1 MPRITLPD
9 ASVREYEGEV
19 DGATIAG
26 DIGAGLLKAAIGVK
40 IDDQLFDLSR
50 PIGEDCELSIVT
62 SARKG
67 DPLDADALYLVRH
80 SCAHV
85 MAEAIQRVVPA
96 ADLVY
101 GPPTDDGFYYDIAFP
116 EDRPLSTTDF
126 EEIEAE
132 MAKIIAEDRP
142 FQRVDMPIDGGMSK
156 LQSEGSKYKL
166 DNAERAVEAGS
177 EALSW
182 YATGEPGTAWED
194 LCRGPHIPLTG
205 KIKYFKLLNTS
216 GAYWRGNENN
226 KMLQRIYGTAFSS
239 KKALNKYL
247 KFLEE
252 AKNRDHRKLGKELAL
267 FTFDEEVGP
276 GLPLWLPNGTVI
288 IDELEALAKETEDK
302 AEYQRVRTP
311 HLTKGSLYEKSGHLE
326 HYQET
331 MYPSMDVDGIEYY
344 VKPMNCPH
352 HHKIYAAH
360 PKSYRDLPVRLS
372 EYGTC
377 YRYEK
382 SGQLF
387 GLMRV
392 RGMQMNDAHI
402 YCTPQQFKDEFLAV
416 CNMYLYYFDIFGID
430 KYQMRLGL
438 HDPKGLGGKYIDE
451 PELWKQTE
459 AEVRQALIE
468 GNIDHEEISG
478 EAAFYGPKIDV
489 QVWSA
494 IGKEFTLAT
503 NQVDFAIPK
512 RFGLTFTDEAGQE
525 QTPLCI
531 HRAPL
536 STHERIIGFLIEHYG
551 GDFPLWLAPI
561 QVAVLPVSDKV
572 IDYAKNVETALK
584 EAGIRV
590 QLNGQPNKV
599 GAKIRQAELQR
610 INVMLVVGE
619 KEAQDNQVA
628 LRRRFKGDLG
638 TQSLDDVVTELK
650 TEIETRRNT
659 YRTN

>member
-1 MPRITLPD
+1 MSQITVTLPD
-9 ASVREYEGEV
+9 NSTRSYDGGVTPQEIAESIGSRLAQDAIAAQVNGQSV
-19 DGATIAG
+19 
-26 DIGAGLLKAAIGVK
+26 
-40 IDDQLFDLSR
+40 DLNV
-50 PIGEDCELSIVT
+50 PIE
-62 SARKG
+62 
-67 DPLDADALYLVRH
+67 ADAEVAILTGDSPEGHEVLLH
-80 SCAHV
+80 STAHL
-85 MAEAIQRVVPA
+85 MAHAVKELFPEAKVTIGPA
-96 ADLVY
+96 IENR
-101 GPPTDDGFYYDIAFP
+101 FYYDF
-116 EDRPLSTTDF
+116 D
-126 EEIEAE
+126 
-132 MAKIIAEDRP
+132 
-142 FQRVDMPIDGGMSK
+142 IDGTFSEEDLVKIEKKMGELVANDHVVTRMELTHGEAVK
-156 LQSEGSKYKL
+156 LFNKMNESYKVEIIEDIESD
-166 DNAERAVEAGS
+166 DNISAYTQGDF
-177 EALSW
+177 
-182 YATGEPGTAWED
+182 TD
-194 LCRGPHIPLTG
+194 LCRGPHVPQTG

-226 KMLQRIYGTAFSS
+226 KMLQRIYGTSFSS
-239 KKALNKYL
+239 KKDLNKYL
-247 KFLEE
+247 NFLEE
-252 AKNRDHRKLGKELAL
+252 AKKRDHRKLGKELAL

-276 GLPLWLPNGTVI
+276 GLPLWLPNGAVI

-302 AEYQRVRTP
+302 AAYQRVRTP
-311 HLTKGSLYEKSGHLE
+311 HLTKGSLYEKSGHLD
-326 HYQET
+326 HYQDV

-352 HHKIYAAH
+352 HHKIYAAR

-392 RGMQMNDAHI
+392 RSMQMNDAHI
-402 YCTPQQFKDEFLAV
+402 YCTKDQFKDEFLAV
-416 CNMYLYYFDIFGID
+416 CKMYLYYFDIFGID
-430 KYQMRLGL
+430 KYQLRLGL
-438 HDPKGLGGKYIDE
+438 HDAEGLGKKYINE
-451 PELWKQTE
+451 PELWQQTE
-459 AEVRQALIE
+459 AEVREALQE
-468 GNIDHEEISG
+468 GNIDHVEISG

-512 RFGLTFTDEAGQE
+512 RFGLTFTDEGGRE

-536 STHERIIGFLIEHYG
+536 STHERFVGFLIEHFG
-551 GDFPLWLAPI
+551 GDFPLWLAPV

-572 IDYAKNVETALK
+572 IDYARNVETTLK

-590 QLNGQPNKV
+590 QLNGQPDKV

-619 KEAQDNQVA
+619 KEVQNNQVA

-638 TQSLDDVVTELK
+638 TQLLDDVVTELK

>member
-1 MPRITLPD
+1 MSQITVTLPD
-9 ASVREYEGEV
+9 NSTRSYDSGVTPQEIAESIGSRLMQDALAAQVNGLSV
-19 DGATIAG
+19 
-26 DIGAGLLKAAIGVK
+26 
-40 IDDQLFDLSR
+40 DLNV
-50 PIGEDCELSIVT
+50 PIE
-62 SARKG
+62 
-67 DPLDADALYLVRH
+67 ADAEVAIITGDSPEGHEVLLH
-80 SCAHV
+80 STAHL
-85 MAEAIQRVVPA
+85 MAHAVKELFPDAKVTIGPAIENR
-96 ADLVY
+96 
-101 GPPTDDGFYYDIAFP
+101 FYYDFDINGTFSD
-116 EDRPLSTTDF
+116 EDLVRIEKKMGELAANDHVVTRMELTRGEAIKLFNKMNESYKVEIIEDIEGGDSISAYTQGDF
-126 EEIEAE
+126 
-132 MAKIIAEDRP
+132 
-142 FQRVDMPIDGGMSK
+142 
-156 LQSEGSKYKL
+156 
-166 DNAERAVEAGS
+166 
-177 EALSW
+177 
-182 YATGEPGTAWED
+182 TD
-194 LCRGPHIPLTG
+194 LCRGPHVPLTG
-205 KIKYFKLLNTS
+205 KIKFFKLLNTS
-216 GAYWRGNENN
+216 GAYWRGNEKN

-239 KKALNKYL
+239 KKELNKYL
-247 KFLEE
+247 NFLEE
-252 AKNRDHRKLGKELAL
+252 AKKRDHRKLGKELAL

-276 GLPLWLPNGTVI
+276 GLPLWLPNGAVI

-302 AEYQRVRTP
+302 AAYQRVRTP
-311 HLTKGSLYEKSGHLE
+311 HLTKGTLYEKSGHLD
-326 HYQET
+326 HYQDS

-352 HHKIYAAH
+352 HHKIYAAR

-392 RGMQMNDAHI
+392 RSMQMNDAHI
-402 YCTPQQFKDEFLAV
+402 YCTKDQFKDEFLAV
-416 CNMYLYYFDIFGID
+416 CKMYLYYFDIFGID
-430 KYQMRLGL
+430 KYQLRLGL
-438 HDPKGLGGKYIDE
+438 HDPEGLGGKYIDE
-451 PELWKQTE
+451 PELWQQTE
-459 AEVRQALIE
+459 AEVREALIE
-468 GNIDHEEISG
+468 GNIEHEEIPG

-512 RFGLTFTDEAGQE
+512 RFGLTFTNEEGQE

-536 STHERIIGFLIEHYG
+536 STHERFVGFLIEHFG
-551 GDFPLWLAPI
+551 GDFPLWLAPV
-561 QVAVLPVSDKV
+561 QVAVLPVSEKV
-572 IDYAKNVETALK
+572 IDYARNVETTLK

-590 QLNGQPNKV
+590 QLNDQPDKV

-610 INVMLVVGE
+610 INVMLIVGE
-619 KEAQDNQVA
+619 KEAQDNRVA

-638 TQSLDDVVTELK
+638 TQLLDDVVTELK

>member
-1 MPRITLPD
+1 MSQITVTLPD
-9 ASVREYEGEV
+9 NSTRSFDSGVTPQEIAESIGSRLAQDALAAQVNGQSV
-19 DGATIAG
+19 
-26 DIGAGLLKAAIGVK
+26 
-40 IDDQLFDLSR
+40 DLNV
-50 PIGEDCELSIVT
+50 PIE
-62 SARKG
+62 
-67 DPLDADALYLVRH
+67 ADAEVAILTGDSPEGHEVLLH
-80 SCAHV
+80 STAHL
-85 MAEAIQRVVPA
+85 MAHAVKELFPDAKVTIGPAIENR
-96 ADLVY
+96 
-101 GPPTDDGFYYDIAFP
+101 FYYDF
-116 EDRPLSTTDF
+116 D
-126 EEIEAE
+126 
-132 MAKIIAEDRP
+132 
-142 FQRVDMPIDGGMSK
+142 IDGTFSYEDLVKIEEKMRE
-156 LQSEGSKYKL
+156 L
-166 DNAERAVEAGS
+166 AENDHAVTRLELRRDEAVELFNEMNESYKVEIIEQIEGDDCISAYTQGDF
-177 EALSW
+177 
-182 YATGEPGTAWED
+182 TD

-247 KFLEE
+247 NFLEE
-252 AKNRDHRKLGKELAL
+252 AKKRDHRKLGKELAL

-392 RGMQMNDAHI
+392 RSMQMNDAHI

-416 CNMYLYYFDIFGID
+416 CKMYLYYFDIFGID
-430 KYQMRLGL
+430 KYQLRLGL
-438 HDPKGLGGKYIDE
+438 HNPEGLGGKYIDE

-512 RFGLTFTDEAGQE
+512 RFGLTFTDEGGRE
-525 QTPLCI
+525 QTPICI

-536 STHERIIGFLIEHYG
+536 STHERFVGFLIEHYG

-610 INVMLVVGE
+610 VNVMLVVGE

>member
-1 MPRITLPD
+1 MSQITVTLPD
-9 ASVREYEGEV
+9 NSTRSYDGGVTPQEIAESIGSRLAQDAIAAQVNGQSV
-19 DGATIAG
+19 
-26 DIGAGLLKAAIGVK
+26 
-40 IDDQLFDLSR
+40 DLNV
-50 PIGEDCELSIVT
+50 PIE
-62 SARKG
+62 
-67 DPLDADALYLVRH
+67 ADAEVAILTGDSPEGHEVLLH
-80 SCAHV
+80 STAHL
-85 MAEAIQRVVPA
+85 MAHAVKELFPEAKVTIGPA
-96 ADLVY
+96 IENR
-101 GPPTDDGFYYDIAFP
+101 FYYDF
-116 EDRPLSTTDF
+116 D
-126 EEIEAE
+126 
-132 MAKIIAEDRP
+132 
-142 FQRVDMPIDGGMSK
+142 IDGTFSDEDLVKIEKKMGELAANDHVVTRMELTHGEAVK
-156 LQSEGSKYKL
+156 LFNKMNESYKVEIIEDIEGD
-166 DNAERAVEAGS
+166 DNISAYTQGDF
-177 EALSW
+177 
-182 YATGEPGTAWED
+182 TD
-194 LCRGPHIPLTG
+194 LCRGPHVPQTG

-226 KMLQRIYGTAFSS
+226 KMLQRIYGTSFSS
-239 KKALNKYL
+239 KKDLNKYL
-247 KFLEE
+247 NFLEE
-252 AKNRDHRKLGKELAL
+252 AKKRDHRKLGKELAL

-288 IDELEALAKETEDK
+288 IDELEALAKETENK
-302 AEYQRVRTP
+302 AAYQRVRTP
-311 HLTKGSLYEKSGHLE
+311 HLTKGSLYEKSGHLD
-326 HYQET
+326 HYQDA

-392 RGMQMNDAHI
+392 RSMQMNDAHI
-402 YCTPQQFKDEFLAV
+402 YCTKDQFKDEFLAV
-416 CNMYLYYFDIFGID
+416 CKMYLYYFDIFGID
-430 KYQMRLGL
+430 KYQLRLGL
-438 HDPKGLGGKYIDE
+438 HDAEGLGKKYIDE
-451 PELWKQTE
+451 PELWQQTE
-459 AEVRQALIE
+459 AEVREALIE
-468 GNIDHEEISG
+468 GNIEHEEISG

-512 RFGLTFTDEAGQE
+512 RFGLTFTDEGGRE

-536 STHERIIGFLIEHYG
+536 STHERFVGFLIEHFG
-551 GDFPLWLAPI
+551 GDFPLWLAPV

-572 IDYAKNVETALK
+572 IDYARNVETTLK

-590 QLNGQPNKV
+590 QLNDQPDKV

-619 KEAQDNQVA
+619 KEAQNNQVA

-638 TQSLDDVVTELK
+638 TQLLDDVVTELK

>member
-1 MPRITLPD
+1 MSQITVTLPD
-9 ASVREYEGEV
+9 NSTHSYDSGVTPQEIAENIGSRLAQDALAAQVNGQSV
-19 DGATIAG
+19 
-26 DIGAGLLKAAIGVK
+26 
-40 IDDQLFDLSR
+40 DLNV
-50 PIGEDCELSIVT
+50 PIE
-62 SARKG
+62 
-67 DPLDADALYLVRH
+67 ADAEVAILTGDSPEGHEVLLH
-80 SCAHV
+80 STAHL
-85 MAEAIQRVVPA
+85 MAHAVKELFPEAKVTIGPA
-96 ADLVY
+96 IENR
-101 GPPTDDGFYYDIAFP
+101 FYYDF
-116 EDRPLSTTDF
+116 D
-126 EEIEAE
+126 
-132 MAKIIAEDRP
+132 
-142 FQRVDMPIDGGMSK
+142 IDGTFSDEDLVKIEKKMGELAANDHVVTRMELTHDEAVK
-156 LQSEGSKYKL
+156 LFNKMKESYKVEIIEDIEGDDKISAYTQG
-166 DNAERAVEAGS
+166 DF
-177 EALSW
+177 
-182 YATGEPGTAWED
+182 TD
-194 LCRGPHIPLTG
+194 LCRGPHVLQTG

-226 KMLQRIYGTAFSS
+226 KILQRIYGTSFSS
-239 KKALNKYL
+239 KKDLNKYL
-247 KFLEE
+247 NFIEE
-252 AKNRDHRKLGKELAL
+252 AKKRDHRKLGKELSL

-276 GLPLWLPNGTVI
+276 GLPLWLPNGAVI

-302 AEYQRVRTP
+302 AAYLRVRTP
-311 HLTKGSLYEKSGHLE
+311 HLTKGSLYEKSGHLD
-326 HYQET
+326 HYQDA
-331 MYPSMDVDGIEYY
+331 MYPSMDVDGTEYY

-352 HHKIYAAH
+352 HHKIYAAR

-392 RGMQMNDAHI
+392 RSMQMNDAHI
-402 YCTPQQFKDEFLAV
+402 YCTKDQFKDEFLAV
-416 CNMYLYYFDIFGID
+416 CKMYLYYFDIFGID
-430 KYQMRLGL
+430 KYQLRLGL
-438 HDPKGLGGKYIDE
+438 HDAEGLGKKYIDE
-451 PELWKQTE
+451 PELWQQTE
-459 AEVRQALIE
+459 AEVREALQE
-468 GNIDHEEISG
+468 GNIDHVEISG

-512 RFGLTFTDEAGQE
+512 RFGLTFTDEEGRE
-525 QTPLCI
+525 QTPICI

-536 STHERIIGFLIEHYG
+536 STHERFVGFLIEHFG

-572 IDYAKNVETALK
+572 IDYARNVETTLK

-590 QLNGQPNKV
+590 QLNDQPDKV

-619 KEAQDNQVA
+619 KEAQNNQVA

-638 TQSLDDVVTELK
+638 TQLLDDVVTELK

>member
-1 MPRITLPD
+1 MSQITVTLPD
-9 ASVREYEGEV
+9 NSARSYGSGVTPQEIAESIGSHLAQDALAAQV
-19 DGATIAG
+19 DGQS
-26 DIGAGLLKAAIGVK
+26 V
-40 IDDQLFDLSR
+40 DLNV
-50 PIGEDCELSIVT
+50 PIE
-62 SARKG
+62 
-67 DPLDADALYLVRH
+67 ADAEVAILTGDSPEGHEVLLH
-80 SCAHV
+80 STAHL
-85 MAEAIQRVVPA
+85 MAHAVKKLFPDAKVTIGPAIENR
-96 ADLVY
+96 
-101 GPPTDDGFYYDIAFP
+101 FYYDF
-116 EDRPLSTTDF
+116 D
-126 EEIEAE
+126 
-132 MAKIIAEDRP
+132 
-142 FQRVDMPIDGGMSK
+142 IDGTFSDEDLVRIEKKMRELVANDHVVKRMELTRGEAVK
-156 LQSEGSKYKL
+156 LFNEMNESYKVEIIEQIEGD
-166 DNAERAVEAGS
+166 DNISAYTQGDF
-177 EALSW
+177 
-182 YATGEPGTAWED
+182 TD
-194 LCRGPHIPLTG
+194 LCRGPHVPLTG

-392 RGMQMNDAHI
+392 RSMQMNDAHI

-416 CNMYLYYFDIFGID
+416 CKMYLYYFDIFGID
-430 KYQMRLGL
+430 KYQLRLGL
-438 HDPKGLGGKYIDE
+438 HNPEGLGGKYIDE

-638 TQSLDDVVTELK
+638 TQALDDVVTELK

>member
-1 MPRITLPD
+1 MSQITVTLPD
-9 ASVREYEGEV
+9 NSARSYGSGVTPQEIAESIGSHLAQDALAAQV
-19 DGATIAG
+19 DGQS
-26 DIGAGLLKAAIGVK
+26 V
-40 IDDQLFDLSR
+40 DLNV
-50 PIGEDCELSIVT
+50 PIE
-62 SARKG
+62 
-67 DPLDADALYLVRH
+67 ADAEVAILTGDSPEGHEVLLH
-80 SCAHV
+80 STAHL
-85 MAEAIQRVVPA
+85 MAHAVKKLFPDAKVTIGPAIENR
-96 ADLVY
+96 
-101 GPPTDDGFYYDIAFP
+101 FYYDF
-116 EDRPLSTTDF
+116 D
-126 EEIEAE
+126 
-132 MAKIIAEDRP
+132 
-142 FQRVDMPIDGGMSK
+142 IDGTFSDEDLVRIEKKMRELVANDHVVKRMELTRGEAVK
-156 LQSEGSKYKL
+156 LFNEMNESYKVEIIEQIEGD
-166 DNAERAVEAGS
+166 DNISAYTQGDF
-177 EALSW
+177 
-182 YATGEPGTAWED
+182 TD
-194 LCRGPHIPLTG
+194 LCRGPHVPLTG

-311 HLTKGSLYEKSGHLE
+311 HLSKGSLYEKSGHLE

-430 KYQMRLGL
+430 KYQLRLGL
-438 HDPKGLGGKYIDE
+438 HNPEGLGGKYIDE

>member
-1 MPRITLPD
+1 MSQITVTLPD
-9 ASVREYEGEV
+9 NSTRSYDGGVTPQEIAESIGSRLAQDAIAAQVNGQSV
-19 DGATIAG
+19 
-26 DIGAGLLKAAIGVK
+26 
-40 IDDQLFDLSR
+40 DLNV
-50 PIGEDCELSIVT
+50 PIE
-62 SARKG
+62 
-67 DPLDADALYLVRH
+67 ADAEVAILTGDSPEGHEVLLH
-80 SCAHV
+80 STAHL
-85 MAEAIQRVVPA
+85 MAHAVKELFPEAKVTIGPA
-96 ADLVY
+96 IENR
-101 GPPTDDGFYYDIAFP
+101 FYYDF
-116 EDRPLSTTDF
+116 D
-126 EEIEAE
+126 
-132 MAKIIAEDRP
+132 
-142 FQRVDMPIDGGMSK
+142 IDGTFSDEDLVKIEKKMGELAANDHVVTRMELTHGEAVK
-156 LQSEGSKYKL
+156 LFNKMNESYKVEIIEDIEGD
-166 DNAERAVEAGS
+166 DNISAYTQGDF
-177 EALSW
+177 
-182 YATGEPGTAWED
+182 TD
-194 LCRGPHIPLTG
+194 LCRGPHVPQTG

-226 KMLQRIYGTAFSS
+226 KMLQRIYGTSFSS
-239 KKALNKYL
+239 KKDLNKYL
-247 KFLEE
+247 NFLEE
-252 AKNRDHRKLGKELAL
+252 AKKRDHRKLGKELAL

-288 IDELEALAKETEDK
+288 IDELEALAKETENK
-302 AEYQRVRTP
+302 AAYQRVRTP
-311 HLTKGSLYEKSGHLE
+311 HLTKGSLYEKSGHLD
-326 HYQET
+326 HYQDA

-352 HHKIYAAH
+352 HHKIYAAR

-392 RGMQMNDAHI
+392 RSMQMNDAHI
-402 YCTPQQFKDEFLAV
+402 YCTKDQFKDEFLAV
-416 CNMYLYYFDIFGID
+416 CKMYLYYFDIFGID
-430 KYQMRLGL
+430 KYQLRLGL
-438 HDPKGLGGKYIDE
+438 HDAEGLGKKYIDE
-451 PELWKQTE
+451 PELWQQTE
-459 AEVRQALIE
+459 AEVREALQE
-468 GNIDHEEISG
+468 GNIDHVEISG

-512 RFGLTFTDEAGQE
+512 RFGLTFTDEGGRE

-536 STHERIIGFLIEHYG
+536 STHERFVGFLIEHFG
-551 GDFPLWLAPI
+551 GDFPLWLAPV

-572 IDYAKNVETALK
+572 IDYARNVETTLK

-590 QLNGQPNKV
+590 QLNDQPDKV

-619 KEAQDNQVA
+619 KEAQNNQVA

-638 TQSLDDVVTELK
+638 TQLLDDVVTELK

>member
-1 MPRITLPD
+1 MSQITVTLPD
-9 ASVREYEGEV
+9 NSTRSYDGGVTPQEIAESIGSRLAQDAIAAQVNGQSV
-19 DGATIAG
+19 
-26 DIGAGLLKAAIGVK
+26 
-40 IDDQLFDLSR
+40 DLNV
-50 PIGEDCELSIVT
+50 PIE
-62 SARKG
+62 
-67 DPLDADALYLVRH
+67 ADAEVAILTGDSPEGHEVLLH
-80 SCAHV
+80 STAHL
-85 MAEAIQRVVPA
+85 MAHAVKELFPEAKVTIGPA
-96 ADLVY
+96 IENR
-101 GPPTDDGFYYDIAFP
+101 FYYDF
-116 EDRPLSTTDF
+116 D
-126 EEIEAE
+126 
-132 MAKIIAEDRP
+132 
-142 FQRVDMPIDGGMSK
+142 IDGTFSDEDLVKIEKKMGELAANDHVVTRMELTHGEAVK
-156 LQSEGSKYKL
+156 LFNKMNESYKVEIIEDIEGD
-166 DNAERAVEAGS
+166 DNISAYTQGDF
-177 EALSW
+177 
-182 YATGEPGTAWED
+182 TD
-194 LCRGPHIPLTG
+194 LCRGPHVLQTG

-226 KMLQRIYGTAFSS
+226 KMLQRIYGTSFSS
-239 KKALNKYL
+239 KKDLNKYL
-247 KFLEE
+247 NFLEE
-252 AKNRDHRKLGKELAL
+252 AKKRDHRKLGKELAL

-276 GLPLWLPNGTVI
+276 GLPLWLPNGAVI

-302 AEYQRVRTP
+302 AAYQRVRTP
-311 HLTKGSLYEKSGHLE
+311 HLTKGSLYEKSGHLD
-326 HYQET
+326 HYQDA

-352 HHKIYAAH
+352 HHKIYAAR

-392 RGMQMNDAHI
+392 RSMQMNDAHI
-402 YCTPQQFKDEFLAV
+402 YCTKDQFKDEFLAV
-416 CNMYLYYFDIFGID
+416 CKMYLYYFDIFGID
-430 KYQMRLGL
+430 KYQLRLGL
-438 HDPKGLGGKYIDE
+438 HDAEGLGKKYIDE
-451 PELWKQTE
+451 PELWQQTE
-459 AEVRQALIE
+459 AEVREALQE
-468 GNIDHEEISG
+468 GNIDHVEISG

-512 RFGLTFTDEAGQE
+512 RFGLTFTDEGGQE

-536 STHERIIGFLIEHYG
+536 STHERFVGFLIEHFG
-551 GDFPLWLAPI
+551 GDFPLWLAPV

-572 IDYAKNVETALK
+572 IDYARNVETTLK

-590 QLNGQPNKV
+590 QLNDQPDKV

-610 INVMLVVGE
+610 INVMLIVGE
-619 KEAQDNQVA
+619 KEAQDNRVA

-638 TQSLDDVVTELK
+638 TKLLDDVVTELK

>member
-1 MPRITLPD
+1 MSQITVTLPD
-9 ASVREYEGEV
+9 NSTRSYDGGVTPQEIAESIGSRLAQDAIAAQVNGQSV
-19 DGATIAG
+19 
-26 DIGAGLLKAAIGVK
+26 
-40 IDDQLFDLSR
+40 DLNV
-50 PIGEDCELSIVT
+50 PIE
-62 SARKG
+62 
-67 DPLDADALYLVRH
+67 ADAEVAILTGDSPEGHEVLLH
-80 SCAHV
+80 STAHL
-85 MAEAIQRVVPA
+85 MAHAVKELFPEAKVTIGPA
-96 ADLVY
+96 IENR
-101 GPPTDDGFYYDIAFP
+101 FYYDF
-116 EDRPLSTTDF
+116 D
-126 EEIEAE
+126 
-132 MAKIIAEDRP
+132 
-142 FQRVDMPIDGGMSK
+142 IDGTFSDEDLVKIEKKMGELAANDHVVTRMELTHGEAVK
-156 LQSEGSKYKL
+156 LFNKMNESYKVEIIEDIEGD
-166 DNAERAVEAGS
+166 DNISAYTQGDF
-177 EALSW
+177 
-182 YATGEPGTAWED
+182 TD
-194 LCRGPHIPLTG
+194 LCRGPHVPQTG

-226 KMLQRIYGTAFSS
+226 KMLQRIYGTSFSS
-239 KKALNKYL
+239 KKELNKYL
-247 KFLEE
+247 NFLEE
-252 AKNRDHRKLGKELAL
+252 AKKRDHRKLGKELAL

-276 GLPLWLPNGTVI
+276 GLPLWLPNGAVI

-302 AEYQRVRTP
+302 AAYQRVRTP
-311 HLTKGSLYEKSGHLE
+311 HLTKGSLYEKSGHLD
-326 HYQET
+326 HYQDA

-352 HHKIYAAH
+352 HHKIYAAR

-392 RGMQMNDAHI
+392 RSMQMNDAHI
-402 YCTPQQFKDEFLAV
+402 YCTKDQFKDEFLAV
-416 CNMYLYYFDIFGID
+416 CKMYLYYFDIFGID
-430 KYQMRLGL
+430 KYQLRLGL
-438 HDPKGLGGKYIDE
+438 HDAEGLGKKYIDE
-451 PELWKQTE
+451 PELWQQTE
-459 AEVRQALIE
+459 AEVREALQE
-468 GNIDHEEISG
+468 GNIDHVEISG

-512 RFGLTFTDEAGQE
+512 RFGLTFTDEGGRE

-536 STHERIIGFLIEHYG
+536 STHERFVGFLIEHFG
-551 GDFPLWLAPI
+551 GDFPLWLAPV

-572 IDYAKNVETALK
+572 IDYARNVETTLK

-590 QLNGQPNKV
+590 QLNDQPDKV

-619 KEAQDNQVA
+619 KEAQNNQVA

-638 TQSLDDVVTELK
+638 TQLLDDVVTELK